1 MKYMHKSS
9 TQNTDTQA
17 TSPKRRPKLL
27 PRKQTVRAVLR
38 WMDKHYL
45 ISLMVIGII
54 GLLICSFLLDI
65 FLLHGESLGPS
76 N

>member
-1 MKYMHKSS
+1 MHKQS
-9 TQNTDTQA
+9 TQNTDSQA
-17 TSPKRRPKLL
+17 TSSKRRPRLL
-27 PRKQTVRAVLR
+27 PKKQTVRAVLR

-45 ISLMVIGII
+45 ISLMLIGII
-54 GLLICSFLLDI
+54 GVLICSFLLDV